1 MGLIEPTR
9 GRGAERRQLTVQFC
23 DLVDSTRIATSL
35 DPEDMSDLLDRF
47 FAACA
52 KAVESFGGVVGNYLG
67 DGLLAYFGYPV
78 AHEDDAER
86 SVRAAR
92 AIVEAVGQVRTPA
105 GEALQVRIGIA
116 TGLVLIN
123 EAKHLDRPE
132 RGVVGET
139 LNLASRLQAA
149 GAPGEIVVSDATRRL
164 LGQTFG
170 VRALAAQSLRG
181 FAVPVP
187 AWVVESEDM
196 AMLRFASRLRRHRV
210 MVGRDAELARLQAEL
225 DAAWRGAGR
234 MILMSGEAGIG
245 KSRLGAALAD
255 RQRLIAHRRLS
266 YQCSPYHRET
276 ALHPF
281 LAQFRRAIRLNGDAP
296 LDVQR
301 ATIESALQELMPG
314 RPDILSLFSALLGL
328 PVALPGTPAEQREQ
342 VFNAIIETIESAAR
356 NAPLLILFED
366 AHWADES
373 SLALINRLAAAA
385 EHRSILILVTA
396 RPEFDPNRLTISD
409 ARHLILG
416 HLDAE
421 SIGAIIQGQV
431 EAVTQANA
439 IVRAALSEQMA
450 QRIVEK
456 ADGIP
461 LFAEEMTQMVL
472 DTNTDPVLFGKDIVI
487 PATLQDSLMARLD
500 RLGSAKSVAQIAS
513 VIGREFPHDVLA
525 RICDGAA
532 TALDASLAQLEKAGL
547 ISPAII
553 GAHPGYIFK
562 HALLRDAA
570 YETLPLARRRAIHQ
584 SIAESLQRDFG
595 GRAEAE
601 PEIVARHYAEAKHY
615 REAAEWWL
623 KAGELGVRRVA
634 YGEAIRHFERAIN
647 QVERIADDDAGQLL
661 RLKLQIAYGQAL
673 MTQTGY
679 NDGRAMAAFERA
691 VTIAGGIGEPALRH
705 PALHGLWLG
714 AYMRLD
720 IPTLDHITPLFWASA
735 KQMPGSSDALLAE
748 TDTGMVAFLKGDF
761 AEATRIFERNW
772 ANCPVNPDLAGGL
785 RFGMEPGVNAL
796 AYLGLCAWM
805 RCDMAASD
813 RYFNLAAVRAE
824 ASEFPPALPY
834 VQLYRA
840 HVALAV
846 GRIALAESITA
857 QMIELTKAQGLEF
870 YNAWARLLCGVART
884 FLGDPPSLLLADPA
898 RRYFASS
905 GVLIAQMNNDGVYAM
920 ALAGSDPSSAC
931 AISAATLDLAETTG
945 CGMAQAGAYWV
956 HGEVLQR
963 LDKPDPRL
971 AERMWRTGLKRARQ
985 QSARFFEVCLTLSL
999 ATLLHSQGR
1008 DAEALPMIDAT
1019 LANFGNEATDLPQ
1032 LTALRSLRQTAPA
1045 EPSPPPS
1052 HPNSAR
1058 NAGSNL
1064 QYR

>member
-1 MGLIEPTR
+1 MGLIEPAR
-9 GRGAERRQLTVQFC
+9 GRGAERRQLTVLFC
-23 DLVDSTRIATSL
+23 DLVDSTRIATTL

-52 KAVESFGGVVGNYLG
+52 KEVENFGGVVGNYMG
-67 DGLLAYFGYPV
+67 DGLLAYFGYPI

-92 AIVEAVGQVRTPA
+92 SIVEAVGRLCTPA

-123 EAKHLDRPE
+123 EAKGLNRPE

-149 GAPGEIVVSDATRRL
+149 GAPGEIIVSDATRRL
-164 LGQTFG
+164 LSKIFG

-210 MVGRDAELARLQAEL
+210 MVGRDAELVRLQADL

-234 MILMSGEAGIG
+234 MILLTGEAGIG

-255 RQRLIAHRRLS
+255 GQRSVAHRRLS
-266 YQCSPYHRET
+266 YQCSSYHRET
-276 ALHPF
+276 ALYPF

-296 LDVQR
+296 PDVQR
-301 ATIESALQELMPG
+301 QVIESALQQLMPG
-314 RPDILSLFSALLGL
+314 RPDILLLFSALLGL
-328 PVALPGTPAEQREQ
+328 PVVLPGTPAEQREQ

-356 NAPLLILFED
+356 SAPLFILFED
-366 AHWADES
+366 AHWADDS
-373 SLALINRLAAAA
+373 SLELINRLAAAA
-385 EHRSILILVTA
+385 ENLPMLILVTA
-396 RPEFDPNRLTISD
+396 RPEFDPGRLNISD
-409 ARHLILG
+409 ARHVILG
-416 HLDAE
+416 HLDSE
-421 SIGAIIQGQV
+421 SIVAIIQGQV
-431 EAVTQANA
+431 DAVTQANE
-439 IVRAALSEQMA
+439 IVRAALSEQMT
-450 QRIVEK
+450 QRIVQK

-472 DTNTDPVLFGKDIVI
+472 DTNSDPVLFGRDIVI

-500 RLGSAKSVAQIAS
+500 RLGPAKSVAQIAS
-513 VIGREFPHDVLA
+513 VIGREFPHDVLV
-525 RICDGAA
+525 RIGNDDP
-532 TALDASLAQLEKAGL
+532 TALDASLAQLEKVGL
-547 ISPAII
+547 ISPGII

-570 YETLPLARRRAIHQ
+570 YETLPLARRREIHR
-584 SIAESLQRDFG
+584 SIAESLQRDFR

-601 PEIVARHYAEAKHY
+601 PEIVARHYAEAKQY

-623 KAGELGVRRVA
+623 KAGELGVRQVA

-647 QVERIADDDAGQLL
+647 QVERLADDDAGQML

-679 NDGRAMAAFERA
+679 NDARAMAAFERA

-813 RYFNLAAVRAE
+813 RYFNLATARAE
-824 ASEFPPALPY
+824 ASGFPPALPY
-834 VQLYRA
+834 AQLYRA

-846 GRIALAESITA
+846 GRIALAESIAA

-870 YNAWARLLCGVART
+870 YHAWARVLCGVART
-884 FLGDPPSLLLADPA
+884 FLGEPSGLLMADPA

-905 GVLIAQMNNDGVYAM
+905 GVAIAQMNNDGFYAM
-920 ALAGSDPSSAC
+920 ALAASDPSAAR
-931 AISAATLDLAETTG
+931 AISEATLDLAETAG

-956 HGEVLQR
+956 HGEILQR
-963 LDKPDPRL
+963 LDNPDPDL
-971 AERMWRTGLKRARQ
+971 AERIWRTGLKRARH
-985 QSARFFEVCLTLSL
+985 QSARFFEVCLALSL
-999 ATLLHSQGR
+999 ASLLHGQGR
-1008 DAEALPMIDAT
+1008 GAEAIPIIDAA
-1019 LANFGNEATDLPQ
+1019 LADLGAGAADLPQ
-1032 LTALRSLRQTAPA
+1032 IVALRNFRLALPA
-1045 EPSPPPS
+1045 ENSPPL
-1052 HPNSAR
+1052 NDDNKR
-1058 NAGSNL
+1058 LNRGV
-1064 QYR
+1064 